1 MKNIGIYVEQ
11 NLEEKLKSFSED
23 NFFDMKKYKK
33 NIEFDLII
41 IDIKTQNIDKKLSEY
56 YSLNIPVILLIGIE
70 DSINMRKYFVNRMIR
85 DYVLR
90 DDFVQ
95 LKESI
100 NFHKKTQPEFSN
112 IFLKDCCRTGII
124 KINDIEYISYSSV
137 TRETEFHLVK
147 NKVFCI
153 KKKFYEVEKLQE
165 KIKNFIKL
173 ERGIIINSSLVNF
186 INYKEEKII
195 FKTGKVLYLNKLKLK
210 KLEEHLKYKD
220 AWNFF
225 L

>member
-70 DSINMRKYFVNRMIR
+70 DSVNMRKYFVNRMIR

-112 IFLKDCCRTGII
+112 IFLKDCCRAGII

-147 NKVFCI
+147 NKLFV
-153 KKKFYEVEKLQE
+153 
-165 KIKNFIKL
+165 
-173 ERGIIINSSLVNF
+173 
-186 INYKEEKII
+186 
-195 FKTGKVLYLNKLKLK
+195 
-210 KLEEHLKYKD
+210 
-220 AWNFF
+220 
-225 L
+225 

>member
-90 DDFVQ
+90 DDFV
-95 LKESI
+95 
-100 NFHKKTQPEFSN
+100 
-112 IFLKDCCRTGII
+112 
-124 KINDIEYISYSSV
+124 
-137 TRETEFHLVK
+137 
-147 NKVFCI
+147 
-153 KKKFYEVEKLQE
+153 
-165 KIKNFIKL
+165 
-173 ERGIIINSSLVNF
+173 
-186 INYKEEKII
+186 
-195 FKTGKVLYLNKLKLK
+195 
-210 KLEEHLKYKD
+210 
-220 AWNFF
+220 
-225 L
+225 